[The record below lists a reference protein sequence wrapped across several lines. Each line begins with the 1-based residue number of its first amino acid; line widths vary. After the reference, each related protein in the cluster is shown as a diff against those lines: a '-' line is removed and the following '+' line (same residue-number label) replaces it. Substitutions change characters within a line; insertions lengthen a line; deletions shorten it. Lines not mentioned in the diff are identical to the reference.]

1 MAVEAQQ
8 QTSWS
13 ATIAGTS
20 GNVVASVSGSNTGIL
35 RRSVDGCGNTT
46 GNHIPNDSGYEV
58 CSEATSG
65 WTRRV
70 RIGRAPAE
78 REPNPDRK
86 SALELALRAYVEK
99 QDGVVVKPEIGT
111 SFDSLDEGFQFYNL
125 YSWEVGFGVR
135 FAKSRLNVERR
146 KCMQEIVC
154 SCAGAALKENS
165 RSIRTGCTAMI
176 RFLRSADNGWYIC
189 EHKSDHNHQLSLT
202 CGEKMHWKSHK
213 HIDKYMKDIVKQ
225 LRQNNVSLG
234 KVYSIIGSLF
244 GVAKNVPFTKRS
256 LKNLCRK
263 MNKEQSDGDATKTME
278 ILAEMKANDPEFNY
292 AVQVDEE
299 SRIKTLMWVTGRG
312 CDQYRCFGDVITFDT
327 TYRTNLYDMP
337 FGLFV
342 GVNNHFQSITFGG
355 VMVRDEKVD
364 TFKWVF
370 REFIRMVGGKHPK
383 TILTDQARSMEI
395 AIEEVLPNT
404 VHRWCKWHVLRK
416 AKESLGTLWTKNP
429 NFRSEFHKLVHHMI
443 TVDEFECGW
452 NLMLDKYKL
461 KKHPFLTQ
469 VYEVRHKW
477 AKPFFMGVFCA
488 KMTSTQR
495 SESANHL
502 LKGYVPPGC
511 PMHLFLRQFEKLQFD
526 RESEE
531 SYQEKRTSV
540 GGVVLKLNIPLER
553 HASKLYTRAMFEQFG
568 DALYRSWA
576 YVIEELEPAKVYLLT
591 HRDAAT
597 REKWSKV
604 NYKVIVHEDKCFFE
618 CECGSFEHAGMIC
631 CHALKVMVH
640 LDIAELPEKH
650 VLKRWTRNARD
661 VLPEN
666 LQRYQ
671 KDNGPPR
678 HTTYRHTKMYFKAL
692 ECVQLGD
699 SNVKCYEV
707 FMAMMSQVSET
718 LQPLSLVKD
727 GMGLAEREAAN
738 AAE

>member
-13 ATIAGTS
+13 ATIGGTG
-20 GNVVASVSGSNTGIL
+20 GNVVAAASGSNTVIL
-35 RRSVDGCGNTT
+35 WRSVDGC
-46 GNHIPNDSGYEV
+46 
-58 CSEATSG
+58 
-65 WTRRV
+65 
-70 RIGRAPAE
+70 AE

-86 SALELALRAYVEK
+86 SALELALRAYAEK

-125 YSWEVGFGVR
+125 YSWEVGFGVC

-146 KCMQEIVC
+146 KCMQEIVYA
-154 SCAGAALKENS
+154 CAGAPLKENS

-176 RFLRSADNGWYIC
+176 
-189 EHKSDHNHQLSLT
+189 
-202 CGEKMHWKSHK
+202 
-213 HIDKYMKDIVKQ
+213 
-225 LRQNNVSLG
+225 
-234 KVYSIIGSLF
+234 
-244 GVAKNVPFTKRS
+244 
-256 LKNLCRK
+256 RK

-312 CDQYRCFGDVITFDT
+312 CDQYRCFGDVIMFDT

-342 GVNNHFQSITFGG
+342 GVNNHFQSIIFGG

-383 TILTDQARSMEI
+383 IILTDQARSMEI

-404 VHRWCKWHVLRK
+404 VHRWCKWHVLWK
-416 AKESLGTLWTKNP
+416 AKESLGTLWTKHP

-511 PMHLFLRQFEKLQFD
+511 PMQLFLRQFEKLQFD

-553 HASKLYTRAMFEQFG
+553 HASKLYTWAMFEQFG
-568 DALYRSWA
+568 DALYRSWS

-591 HRDAAT
+591 HLDAGA

-671 KDNGPPR
+671 KDNGPPS

-727 GMGLAEREAAN
+727 GMGLAEREAAR
-738 AAE
+738 AAECELGLVAEEPVVVGIPDLNEDINGEPTRSSCFGEPSRKRQLGRPTTSRDKPPYEIQNKRS